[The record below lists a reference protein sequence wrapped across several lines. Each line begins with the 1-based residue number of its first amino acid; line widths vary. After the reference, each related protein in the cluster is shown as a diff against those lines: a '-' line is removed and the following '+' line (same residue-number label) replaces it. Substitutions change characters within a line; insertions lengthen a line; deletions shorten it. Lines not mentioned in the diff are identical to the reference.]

1 MLRCET
7 GAPAAQVRVLPR
19 RAALHRSRSAG
30 SRPAGQQA
38 AVSRPAGQQ
47 AGRRRGAAANLLY
60 FCFAFIIVFIIVV
73 VTTNTKNAPFHR
85 YDNAS
90 SLKFI

>member
-1 MLRCET
+1 M
-7 GAPAAQVRVLPR
+7 
-19 RAALHRSRSAG
+19 
-30 SRPAGQQA
+30 PAGQQA

-47 AGRRRGAAANLLY
+47 AGRRRGAAANSLPLP
-60 FCFAFIIVFIIVV
+60 CFAYIIVFIIVV